1 MNAEEAMIYTK
12 SVFANNEAMLTALDR
27 IAALETELAHYKG
40 FYEAMRKACPAAYVA
55 YKESSLAE
63 NFADKAILAIKD
75 MQTRKE
81 LALDNYVLRVS
92 SLRYLEFF
100 YESEYSGRGDDHE
113 STDDL
118 QNAAIF
124 YSEADAQTAVKRLKD
139 IDGVIAEIIK
149 LPKIL
154 Q

>member
-1 MNAEEAMIYTK
+1 MSENKISHGK
-12 SVFANNEAMLTALDR
+12 ALAQ
-27 IAALETELAHYKG
+27 AADTIMKLDNELAHYKG
-40 FYEAMRKACPAAYVA
+40 FYEAMRKACPAAYIA

-124 YSEADAQTAVKRLKD
+124 YSEADAQAAVKRLKD

>member
-40 FYEAMRKACPAAYVA
+40 FYEAMRKACPADYIATH
-55 YKESSLAE
+55 ESIRAE
-63 NFADKAILAIKD
+63 AFAEKAQRAIKD
-75 MQTRKE
+75 MQKRE
-81 LALDNYVLRVS
+81 VLALDNYALRVS
-92 SLRYLEFF
+92 SLRYFAYFF
-100 YESEYSGRGDDHE
+100 AEDDADDDGYEATDKLSE
-113 STDDL
+113 
-118 QNAAIF
+118 AAIF
-124 YSEADAQTAVKRLKD
+124 YSEADAQAAVKRIKD
-139 IDGVIAEIIK
+139 IVGVIAEIIK